1 MQYAVLFILALLLIG
16 LVIKLWYIP
25 AGVAAIYGI
34 VRLVRHIRMKRYFA
48 SEEFTSKLQEISEV
62 VREHNDISEYVAS
75 MRSNESFQLGSSR
88 TGEHSHLATY
98 ENTSRHNYRR
108 DRHVAHFDSANV
120 HNCSLQVVRNASKDP
135 LKYLSKYFDIK
146 PNEESLAEVEK
157 LGDNISRLENA
168 VKNLQERERNITD
181 LFSPPAF
188 IQKHYME
195 MFNEKVGVD
204 LPDIEIPYPEYT
216 FEYTSAGG
224 NSGQKTTIELTT
236 KTIDALTEF
245 LSEKI
250 KFRASAAGQ
259 RALMT
264 SKLREHIKQR
274 DHYTCQTC
282 SVSLDDEPHLLLEID
297 HKVPVSK
304 GGLTTEENLQT
315 LCWRCNRSK
324 SNKMPA

>member
-1 MQYAVLFILALLLIG
+1 MQYAVLIILAILALALLI
-16 LVIKLWYIP
+16 KYWYIP
-25 AGVAAIYGI
+25 VGIVAIYGA
-34 VRLVRHIRMKRYFA
+34 VRIVRHIRMERYFA
-48 SEEFTSKLQEISEV
+48 SEEFTSKLQELSAV
-62 VREHNDISEYVAS
+62 VQEHNDISEYVAS
-75 MRSNESFQLGSSR
+75 MRNSNNFQLGHSR

-98 ENTSRHNYRR
+98 ENTSQHNYRR
-108 DRHVAHFDSANV
+108 DRHVADFESANV

-135 LKYLSKYFDIK
+135 LKYLSKYFGIK
-146 PNEESLAEVEK
+146 PNEESLAEVEG
-157 LGDNISRLENA
+157 LGENIARLESA
-168 VKNLQERERNITD
+168 VENLQERERNITD
-181 LFSPPAF
+181 LISPPAF

-195 MFNEKVGVD
+195 QFNNKVGVD
-204 LPDIEIPYPEYT
+204 LPEIEIPYPEYV

-224 NSGQKTTIELTT
+224 NSGQKTTVKLDTE
-236 KTIDALTEF
+236 TIDALTEF

-250 KFRASAAGQ
+250 RFRASAAGQ

-324 SNKMPA
+324 SDKMPA